1 MTDKLHPMLEA
12 TRLTRGGRLIEAT
25 ELLQH
30 LLRGEA
36 PGPASGAF
44 GGTVNA
50 PGAGAS
56 PINEA
61 APGTAEAGPQPSGR
75 RTGTRRRSTGGA
87 EGAARPHWPDEIRRF
102 IKQINRPG
110 SASVQPHLPEALR
123 SFLER
128 VNRIG
133 PETAIPGLL
142 GRSPAHAPEPVPE
155 GAHFVERFYSNQA
168 GSRAYKLYIPS
179 GYRDQ
184 ALPLVVML
192 HGCTQTPDDFAAG
205 TRMNALAEE
214 RTCFVAYPAQ
224 AASANPSKC
233 WNWFTPG
240 NQQRGAGEPSLIAGM
255 TRQIMRDYSV
265 DPQRVYVAGLSAG
278 GAAAAVMGMTYPDLY
293 AAIGVHSGLAC
304 GAASD
309 LLSAFAAMRQGE
321 PVASGVLSSP
331 ALGTD
336 SDLLSMLNAVLPG
349 KPAALGAASS
359 LALGADSD
367 LLSMFK
373 AMRPGKP
380 AAFEAP
386 SSSAGDARRQR
397 AVPTIVFHG
406 DQDTRVHA
414 RNGDLVIEQSR
425 TTAAMD
431 LHTRVEHGQAPGGH
445 AYSRTLHADASG
457 QAILEQWVIHG
468 AGHAWSGGSPAGS
481 FTDPRGP
488 DAGREMLR
496 FFLEHSHP
504 APGANG
510 DATHDAPAAQGKPAR
525 KRRNLK
531 RS

>member
-1 MTDKLHPMLEA
+1 MNDKLHPMLEA
-12 TRLTRGGRLIEAT
+12 ARLTRAGQLIEAT
-25 ELLQH
+25 EFLQR
-30 LLRGEA
+30 LLRGET
-36 PGPASGAF
+36 PGPASGTF
-44 GGTVNA
+44 RGTVND

-56 PINEA
+56 GIVEG
-61 APGTAEAGPQPSGR
+61 APRRAEARGPQPSGR
-75 RTGTRRRSTGGA
+75 KTWTWRRSTGRA
-87 EGAARPHWPDEIRRF
+87 EGAA
-102 IKQINRPG
+102 
-110 SASVQPHLPEALR
+110 QPQMPEVLHA
-123 SFLER
+123 FVER
-128 VNRIG
+128 VNRLG
-133 PETAIPGLL
+133 PETAIPRLP
-142 GRSPAHAPEPVPE
+142 GRSPAQLPDPVPD
-155 GAHFVERFYSNQA
+155 GAHFLERFYSSQA

-205 TRMNALAEE
+205 TLMNVLAEE

-309 LLSAFAAMRQGE
+309 LPSAFAAMRQGE

-425 TTAAMD
+425 TTAAID

-510 DATHDAPAAQGKPAR
+510 DATHDAPAAHGKPAR